1 MPGPS
6 TDADVEADILALV
19 ADKTGYPADML
30 ALDLDLEADLGIDT
44 VKQAEVFATIRE
56 HYGIERDD
64 QLKLRDYPTLAHVI
78 GFVHDRTPTTT
89 PTTAAPTTTTA
100 EPEPATVASRQQI
113 DVADLTEADRF
124 PRRVPSLTIRP
135 LLEACAPTGV
145 KLAAGT
151 RVVVMADH
159 GGVGS
164 ALAERL
170 TERGVEVLSIN
181 GQLDARRPLSLASTD
196 GCARVRSTAC
206 IGFPLSTT
214 KGAIESMDLAAWRE
228 ATRTRVK
235 LLYATMRRLYEQIA
249 VPGHVP
255 HHRDSAR
262 RPARLRR
269 GRSNRTNGWRR
280 DRFRQG
286 LCPRAAECSGEG
298 RRLRSR
304 LPSAPDR

>member
-1 MPGPS
+1 MPS
-6 TDADVEADILALV
+6 TDTDVEADILALV

-78 GFVHDRTPTTT
+78 GFVRDRTPTTT
-89 PTTAAPTTTTA
+89 TTTPTTTTPA
-100 EPEPATVASRQQI
+100 PEPAASRPQV
-113 DVADLTEADRF
+113 DVADVTEADRF

-151 RVVVMADH
+151 RVVVMVDH

-170 TERGVEVLSIN
+170 TERGVEVLTID
-181 GQLDARRPLSLASTD
+181 GQLDAESVVARIDGWLSAGPIHGVYWLPALD
-196 GCARVRSTAC
+196 DE
-206 IGFPLSTT
+206 
-214 KGAIESMDLAAWRE
+214 GAIESMDLAGVARGHSDHGSSCCMPRCGSSTSRSRSR
-228 ATRTRVK
+228 ARSSSP
-235 LLYATMRRLYEQIA
+235 RL
-249 VPGHVP
+249 
-255 HHRDSAR
+255 DSAAGTATT
-262 RPARLRR
+262 RPVQP
-269 GRSNRTNGWRR
+269 
-280 DRFRQG
+280 RQWV
-286 LCPRAAECSGEG
+286 
-298 RRLRSR
+298 
-304 LPSAPDR
+304 AP